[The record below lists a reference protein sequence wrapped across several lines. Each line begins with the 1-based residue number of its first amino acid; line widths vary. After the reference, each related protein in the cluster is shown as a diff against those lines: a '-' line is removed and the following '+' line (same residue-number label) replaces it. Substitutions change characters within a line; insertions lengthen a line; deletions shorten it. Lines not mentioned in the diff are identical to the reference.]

1 MEKIKNSKKIICEI
15 LCFVLGI
22 ACSLIGLYY
31 YHFQYLCYRY
41 TPLLFILA
49 IVVCLGSALLSLCIS
64 VAKNNDKKAKIKNSV
79 FPALLVAII
88 LLVVTFIINLIVGKG
103 EFQLV
108 GLIVPVY
115 LTFVI
120 TAVLTVVC
128 VFAIF
133 SKKTLKS
140 IATLAVFIGFIAGSY
155 SYIGTHIGDIIYE
168 NYKAPAPVLST
179 YKEIED
185 DEKMI
190 KGDFYVS
197 TKGNDSN
204 NGSKDAPFLTIEK
217 AIEAVRNTDKT
228 NKSGI
233 TVCIEAGEYCVSS
246 INFAKEDSG
255 TKECPVTYCSYNGE
269 VVINGGVTL
278 FANDFEDLKNYPEY
292 EKRLSEDAQE
302 NVVVIDLTKSPYSL
316 TKDDWGKICAI
327 GSYHTA
333 DNYDGDY
340 VGPLY
345 CELFV
350 DDIRQTVARYPDN
363 DYLYT
368 EEVVKTGLGKESDG
382 GLTTVENWD
391 EIRNPESD
399 VYRVNSELAE
409 KISGWENLSDVW
421 MFGYWKYDWADASS
435 PIGSFN
441 AQTGE
446 LSPKFVSLY
455 GTKTDAPYYFF
466 NVFEELT
473 AEGEW
478 YLDRENGLLFL
489 WKQKGF
495 ENSKIDLSLS
505 LEPIISAEVDYI
517 TFDGIT
523 FKGTRDDGI
532 VITGDN
538 NKIQNC
544 VIKNVAGNAL
554 LMTGSNNLAYN
565 NEITRTG
572 KGGIILDGGDTATLT
587 DGNNIADNNYI
598 HHWSEIYQTYQP
610 AVTLLGV
617 GNICSHNE
625 MHDSPHEAITYK
637 GNNHIIE
644 YNNIHNV
651 CLLSDDAGAIYSG
664 RSWVWYGNIIR
675 YNCVSDLG
683 SLEFTPDG
691 IYLDDALSG
700 QTVYGNIL
708 VNVPGN
714 SIHIG
719 GGRDNIVT
727 NNIIINHGEN
737 VVRFDD
743 RAREGALERGW
754 FTHAYTDTG
763 DMWEALYNS
772 PWQSEVWQEKLPQY
786 KSMTDDIEKADL
798 SEYIPNPTSVVKGN
812 LMVGNGIRLGEI
824 YTSVYKFS
832 DITQNKLY
840 SLNKMDEIFVDV
852 ENGDYNIKDIE
863 KLREAIPDFEN
874 IPLDK
879 IGRVAE

>member
-64 VAKNNDKKAKIKNSV
+64 VAKNKDKKAKIKNSV

-204 NGSKDAPFLTIEK
+204 NGSKAAPFLTIEK

-228 NKSGI
+228 NKRGI

-246 INFAKEDSG
+246 LEFTKEDSG

-278 FANDFEDLKNYPEY
+278 FANDFEDVKNYPEY

-302 NVVVIDLTKSPYSL
+302 NVVVIDLTKEPYSL
-316 TKDDWGKICAI
+316 TEKDWGKICAI

-333 DNYDGDY
+333 KNYDGDY

-382 GLTTVENWD
+382 GLTTVEN
-391 EIRNPESD
+391 
-399 VYRVNSELAE
+399 
-409 KISGWENLSDVW
+409 
-421 MFGYWKYDWADASS
+421 
-435 PIGSFN
+435 
-441 AQTGE
+441 
-446 LSPKFVSLY
+446 
-455 GTKTDAPYYFF
+455 
-466 NVFEELT
+466 
-473 AEGEW
+473 
-478 YLDRENGLLFL
+478 
-489 WKQKGF
+489 
-495 ENSKIDLSLS
+495 
-505 LEPIISAEVDYI
+505 
-517 TFDGIT
+517 
-523 FKGTRDDGI
+523 
-532 VITGDN
+532 
-538 NKIQNC
+538 
-544 VIKNVAGNAL
+544 
-554 LMTGSNNLAYN
+554 
-565 NEITRTG
+565 
-572 KGGIILDGGDTATLT
+572 
-587 DGNNIADNNYI
+587 
-598 HHWSEIYQTYQP
+598 
-610 AVTLLGV
+610 
-617 GNICSHNE
+617 
-625 MHDSPHEAITYK
+625 
-637 GNNHIIE
+637 
-644 YNNIHNV
+644 
-651 CLLSDDAGAIYSG
+651 
-664 RSWVWYGNIIR
+664 
-675 YNCVSDLG
+675 
-683 SLEFTPDG
+683 
-691 IYLDDALSG
+691 
-700 QTVYGNIL
+700 
-708 VNVPGN
+708 
-714 SIHIG
+714 
-719 GGRDNIVT
+719 
-727 NNIIINHGEN
+727 
-737 VVRFDD
+737 
-743 RAREGALERGW
+743 
-754 FTHAYTDTG
+754 
-763 DMWEALYNS
+763 
-772 PWQSEVWQEKLPQY
+772 
-786 KSMTDDIEKADL
+786 
-798 SEYIPNPTSVVKGN
+798 
-812 LMVGNGIRLGEI
+812 
-824 YTSVYKFS
+824 
-832 DITQNKLY
+832 
-840 SLNKMDEIFVDV
+840 
-852 ENGDYNIKDIE
+852 
-863 KLREAIPDFEN
+863 
-874 IPLDK
+874 
-879 IGRVAE
+879 